1 MRVSGYG
8 ASGRRSPDLRA
19 ELAQLQFAAE
29 QEFEGFQVAAR
40 FGHVAAP
47 GVQAVAVDQVA
58 PHVASVEQRVDLR
71 RQRRHVLGV
80 GQHRQ
85 VEFGFMRGVAAEGLE
100 QFVAFQPHVRSE
112 EHTSELQ
119 SLMRISY
126 AVFCLKKKKTEQ
138 LQIKT
143 MSEHK

>member
-71 RQRRHVLGV
+71 RERRHVLGV

-85 VEFGFMRGVAAEGLE
+85 VEFGFMR
-100 QFVAFQPHVRSE
+100 RSE

-119 SLMRISY
+119 SLMRTSY
-126 AVFCLKKKKTEQ
+126 AVFCLKKKRNTTKKHI
-138 LQIKT
+138 LRRIV
-143 MSEHK
+143 